1 MKTAPKPRM
10 GSRGRPAQSRAAIL
24 QAAVCEF
31 ARAGVAGARTEAIAR
46 AAGVNKAL
54 LYYYF
59 KDKEALYA
67 AVIDQVFGG
76 LTLCVQEALSRKLSP
91 RHKILAY
98 AGAHFDYIASHPLY
112 PPIVQGEMMGAGR
125 GSATQI
131 ERMVKQYFRPL
142 FSKLAEVLRAGQAC
156 GDFRPVDPMQFVS
169 SMIALIVFY
178 FSNAPVIRL
187 VTGKDPFSAEL
198 VAKRRAAVLDFIS
211 AALFCHPGERKLA
224 ERNQGARR

>member
-1 MKTAPKPRM
+1 MKTASKPRM
-10 GSRGRPAQSRAAIL
+10 GSRGRPEQSRAAIL
-24 QAAVCEF
+24 QAAVGEF
-31 ARAGVAGARTEAIAR
+31 ARAGVAGARTDAIAQ

-76 LTLCVQEALSRKLSP
+76 LTLCVQEALNRDLSP
-91 RHKILAY
+91 RYKILAY
-98 AGAHFDYIASHPLY
+98 AGAHFDYIACHPLY

-131 ERMVKQYFRPL
+131 GRIVKQYFRPL
-142 FSKLAEVLRAGQAC
+142 FSKLVEVLQAGQAS
-156 GDFRPVDPMQFVS
+156 GEFRPVDPMQFVP

-178 FSNAPVIRL
+178 FSNAPVMRL
-187 VTGKDPFSAEL
+187 ITGKDPFFPEL

-211 AALFCHPGERKLA
+211 AALFCCNQEGKPGVRTE
-224 ERNQGARR
+224 GARK